1 MVTQLVL
8 LTRRS
13 DMSFKEF
20 SAYWKNVHAPIGKKM
35 PEVIRYV
42 QYHGGVVEPTGKP
55 AYDGVAL
62 LQFADMDALQRSW
75 DSPEGKATAADI
87 PNFLDGSKIVMLFN
101 EENTVV

>member
-13 DMSFKEF
+13 DMSFEQF
-20 SAYWKNVHAPIGKKM
+20 STYWKNVHAPIGGKM
-35 PEVIRYV
+35 PFCTKYV
-42 QYHGGVVEPTGKP
+42 QYHGGVAAASGTP

-75 DSPEGKATAADI
+75 GSPEGQATAADI

-101 EENTVV
+101 EEHQVV

>member
-13 DMSFKEF
+13 DMSFEEF
-20 SAYWKNVHAPIGKKM
+20 SNYWKDVHAPIGAKM
-35 PEVIRYV
+35 PECKRYV
-42 QYHGGVVEPTGKP
+42 QYHGGVAPANGEP

-75 DSPEGKATAADI
+75 ESPEGQATAADI
-87 PNFLDGSKIVMLFN
+87 PNFLDGDKIVMLFN
-101 EENTVV
+101 EEHQIV

>member
-13 DMSFKEF
+13 DMSFEQF
-20 SAYWKNVHAPIGKKM
+20 STYWKNVHAPIGAKM
-35 PEVIRYV
+35 PEVSKYV
-42 QYHGGVVEPTGKP
+42 QYHGGVAPANGAP

-62 LQFADMDALQRSW
+62 LEFADMGALQRSW
-75 DSPEGKATAADI
+75 GSPEGQATAADI

-101 EENTVV
+101 EENRVV